1 MEAEDS
7 EEIAQLFERK
17 KWPAFLGDERFARWL
32 RGKFFE
38 RKRDGQV
45 PESAE
50 LAPDLDA
57 IEEEVCSYYGVEV
70 SELLKSRRGT
80 FNEPR
85 SMAMHLARIL
95 RKDSLKDIGSEFDLS
110 GYSSVSSVLQGI
122 GKQLLKN
129 RRLQKRYEVL
139 KKALIIGQ
147 PET

>member
-1 MEAEDS
+1 
-7 EEIAQLFERK
+7 
-17 KWPAFLGDERFARWL
+17 L

-38 RKRDGQV
+38 RKRDAQA

-57 IEEEVCSYYGVEV
+57 IKKEACSYYRVEP
-70 SELLKSRRGT
+70 SKLLKSRRGS

-85 SMAMHLARIL
+85 SMAMYLARIL
-95 RKDSLKDIGSEFDLS
+95 RKDSLMDIGAEFGLS

-122 GKQLLKN
+122 GKQMLKN
-129 RRLQKRYEVL
+129 RRLQERYNIL

-147 PET
+147 TET